1 MVAFTG
7 GCSCCSETG
16 AMRDSLELNGVD
28 TPRFCPAAV
37 ALQLK
42 LNREMKVSLFE
53 RHLQTKTVAL
63 ITFFDEA
70 CKVV

>member
-1 MVAFTG
+1 
-7 GCSCCSETG
+7 
-16 AMRDSLELNGVD
+16 MRDSLELNGVD